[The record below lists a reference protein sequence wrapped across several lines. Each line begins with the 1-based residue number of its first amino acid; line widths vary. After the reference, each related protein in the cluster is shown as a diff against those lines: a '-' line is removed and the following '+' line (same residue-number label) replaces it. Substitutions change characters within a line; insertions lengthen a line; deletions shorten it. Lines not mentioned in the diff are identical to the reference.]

1 MTAAPHFTEAERLSL
16 LAATRLLDAD
26 PPPAL
31 DGLVRVAAQLTGCPM
46 SAINLVDA
54 HRLFA
59 LARHN
64 VPQRHF
70 SREGSL
76 CDVAILHPQGLV
88 VHDIRAD
95 ERFHQGGTKDRS
107 SPLQF
112 YAGMPLMVED
122 MPLGTICVLDVRD
135 RDWTPELQAALADL
149 ALAASAL
156 IAAQLAA
163 SRFKKQEARIRTAS
177 LAGSDWLWETD
188 SQGHIQWVSSSLLQ
202 HTGLDPVAEIG
213 LSARDI
219 YTPRSDDTRAS
230 WERYVAARNRREP
243 FVDAVADR
251 VTPRGRIAVSISGT
265 PVFSKQGQFMG
276 YRGASRNVTRQLEL
290 EHRVRHHDLLL
301 RQAFDTLQAG
311 VMISDP
317 DGRVVLANRHWRS
330 RTGVHLLETA
340 PSWPELVRQMIQDG
354 RYPDAVGREEAFFH
368 WRMNVVNQAQPV
380 TLRINDALFQ
390 CRDQRLPDGSVV
402 HYSTRITDDGH
413 APAQGAWPDNVLQQ
427 ATAEKLR
434 SSEERWKFA
443 LEGAGDGVWDWQVGY
458 PQVFYSPRWKSMLG
472 HDEAGVGDRA
482 EEWFDRI
489 HPHER
494 ERVVQ
499 AFRHYCEEG
508 EGIFQAEFRMLHRHG
523 HYMWILCR
531 GTVVRRDDLGRPMR
545 VVGTQSDITRLKQ
558 AERVLREK
566 QAAEAASRA
575 KSEFLSRMSHEIR
588 TPLNAVRGFAQLLDQ
603 RLAPHAPSDLAD
615 PVRQILASSELLTD
629 LVNDVLDLQQIEA
642 GAMPIHR
649 DLVPL
654 GDVIAQCVAMMT
666 PLAAQTQVELI
677 APAQGQG
684 QWHVWSDGRRL
695 QQVLCNLVS
704 NAIKYNRP
712 QGSVEL
718 DVAAQPDRSLTLR
731 IVDTGMGMSADQL
744 ARLFQPFERL
754 GRDTS
759 RIEGSGLGLIITRSL
774 LESMGGRLEIRSQP
788 GVGTTV
794 SVTLPEAPA
803 PSAPAIIGLDRP
815 PPAASEASARE
826 TEHEPMSV
834 SMAQARQEAGP
845 PDLAATIGEVA
856 TAAAG
861 VTPIRAEDDPLRVMY
876 VEDNRINALL
886 FEEAL
891 RPYPELLL
899 EVAEDGQAA
908 LTVAREHR
916 PEVLVIDAHLPGMT
930 GFEVLRALRT
940 LPGLRD
946 VPAYMCSAD
955 ALPEDIA
962 KAQRE
967 GFVGYWTK
975 PIDIVQVTSELCRLA
990 QGHNVAP

>member
-31 DGLVRVAAQLTGCPM
+31 DALVRMAAQLTACPM

-76 CDVAILHPQGLV
+76 CDVTIRHPQGLV
-88 VHDIRAD
+88 VQDIHTD
-95 ERFHQGGTKDRS
+95 ERFHQGGVKDS
-107 SPLQF
+107 ESPLRF
-112 YAGMPLMVED
+112 YAGMPLMVEG
-122 MPLGTICVLDVRD
+122 MPLGTICVIDVRN
-135 RDWTPELQAALADL
+135 RDWTPDLQTVLADL
-149 ALAASAL
+149 ALTASAL

-188 SQGHIQWVSSSLLQ
+188 SRGHIQWVSSSLLQ

-219 YTPRSDDTRAS
+219 YTPRNDDTRAS
-230 WERYVAARNRREP
+230 WDRYVAARNRREP
-243 FVDAVADR
+243 FIDAIADR

-265 PVFSKQGQFMG
+265 PVFNKQGQFMG

-301 RQAFDTLQAG
+301 RQAFDTFQAG

-317 DGRVVLANRHWRS
+317 QGRIVLANRHWRG
-330 RTGVHLLETA
+330 RTGVHLLEDA
-340 PSWPELVRQMIQDG
+340 PSWPELVRQMIQEG
-354 RYPDAVGREEAFFH
+354 RYPDAIGREEDFFR
-368 WRMNVVNQAQPV
+368 WRMDVVNHDQPV
-380 TLRINDALFQ
+380 MLRVNDALFQ

-402 HYSTRITDDGH
+402 HFSTRMPDGGDQ
-413 APAQGAWPDNVLQQ
+413 AATGAAQDTQVQQ
-427 ATAEKLR
+427 VTAEKLR
-434 SSEERWKFA
+434 ASEERWKFA
-443 LEGAGDGVWDWQVGY
+443 LEGAGDGVWDWHVGY

-472 HDEAGVGDRA
+472 HDDAEVSDRA

-489 HPHER
+489 HPRER
-494 ERVVQ
+494 ERIMQ
-499 AFRHYCEEG
+499 AFTRYCEEG
-508 EGIFQAEFRMLHRHG
+508 QGIFQAEFRMLHRQG
-523 HYMWILCR
+523 HYVWILCR
-531 GTVVRRDDLGRPMR
+531 GKVVRRDDLGQPMR
-545 VVGTQSDITRLKQ
+545 VVGTHSDITRLKQ

-566 QAAEAASRA
+566 QTAEAASRA

-603 RLAPHAPSDLAD
+603 RLDKQAPRDLAD
-615 PVRQILASSELLTD
+615 YVRQILASSELLSD

-642 GAMPIHR
+642 GAMPVHR

-654 GDVIAQCVAMMT
+654 GEVLSQCISTMT
-666 PLAAQTQVELI
+666 PLASQNQIELI
-677 APAQGQG
+677 APTAGA
-684 QWHVWSDGRRL
+684 WHVWSDRRRL
-695 QQVLCNLVS
+695 QQVMCNLVS

-718 DVAAQPDRSLTLR
+718 DVAAQPDRSLAVSIR
-731 IVDTGMGMSADQL
+731 DTGMGMSADQL

-759 RIEGSGLGLIITRSL
+759 PIEGSGLGLIITRSL

-803 PSAPAIIGLDRP
+803 PSAPAIIGLDRAAP
-815 PPAASEASARE
+815 SAIDATVSEPALAPLSEPEHRQDAPAAN
-826 TEHEPMSV
+826 
-834 SMAQARQEAGP
+834 
-845 PDLAATIGEVA
+845 DAT
-856 TAAAG
+856 
-861 VTPIRAEDDPLRVMY
+861 PLRAEDDPLRVMY

-940 LPGLRD
+940 LPGLSQ

-975 PIDIVQVTSELCRLA
+975 PIDIVEVTTELCRLA

>member
-31 DGLVRVAAQLTGCPM
+31 DALVRMAARLTGCLM
-46 SAINLVDA
+46 AAVNLVDA

-64 VPQRHF
+64 LPQRHF
-70 SREGSL
+70 SREGSM
-76 CDVAILHPQGLV
+76 CDATLLHPQGLV
-88 VHDIRAD
+88 VQDIHTD
-95 ERFHQGGTKDRS
+95 ERFHLGSAQDGE
-107 SPLQF
+107 SPLRF
-112 YAGMPLMVED
+112 YAGMPLMVEG
-122 MPLGTICVLDVRD
+122 MPLGTICVIDVCN
-135 RDWTPELQAALADL
+135 RDWTPDLQSVLADL
-149 ALAASAL
+149 ALTASTL

-163 SRFKKQEARIRTAS
+163 SRFRKQEARIRTAS

-188 SQGHIQWVSSSLLQ
+188 SQGRIQWVSSSLLQ

-219 YTPRSDDTRAS
+219 YTPRNDDTRAS
-230 WERYVAARNRREP
+230 WDRYMAARHRREP
-243 FVDAVADR
+243 FIDAVADR

-265 PVFSKQGQFMG
+265 PVFNQQGQFMG

-301 RQAFDTLQAG
+301 RQAFDTFQAG

-317 DGRVVLANRHWRS
+317 QGRIVLANRHWRS
-330 RTGVHLLETA
+330 RTGVHVLEDA
-340 PSWPELVRQMIQDG
+340 PSWPELVRQMIQEG
-354 RYPDAVGREEAFFH
+354 RYPEAIGREEEFFR
-368 WRMNVVNQAQPV
+368 WRMEVVDQDQPV
-380 TLRINDALFQ
+380 TLRVNDALFQ

-402 HYSTRITDDGH
+402 HFSTRLPDGGDQ
-413 APAQGAWPDNVLQQ
+413 AATGAAQDSQVRQV
-427 ATAEKLR
+427 TAEKLR
-434 SSEERWKFA
+434 ASEERWKFA

-472 HDEAGVGDRA
+472 HDEAEVSDRA

-489 HPHER
+489 HPR
-494 ERVVQ
+494 ERDRIVQ
-499 AFRHYCEEG
+499 AFTRYCEEG
-508 EGIFQAEFRMLHRHG
+508 QGIFQAEFRMLHQQG
-523 HYMWILCR
+523 HYVWILCR
-531 GTVVRRDDLGRPMR
+531 GTVVRRDDLGQPMR
-545 VVGTQSDITRLKQ
+545 VVGTHSDITRLKQ

-566 QAAEAASRA
+566 QTAEAASRA

-603 RLAPHAPSDLAD
+603 RLDKHTPGDLSDY
-615 PVRQILASSELLTD
+615 VRQILASSELLSD

-642 GAMPIHR
+642 GAMPVHR

-654 GDVIAQCVAMMT
+654 GDVVSQCISMMT
-666 PLAAQTQVELI
+666 PLASQNQIELI
-677 APAQGQG
+677 APAAGT
-684 QWHVWSDGRRL
+684 WHVWSDRRRL

-712 QGSVEL
+712 HGSVEL
-718 DVAAQPDRSLTLR
+718 DVAAQPDSSLTVG
-731 IVDTGMGMSADQL
+731 IKDTGMGMSPDQL

-759 RIEGSGLGLIITRSL
+759 PIEGSGLGLIITRSL

-794 SVTLPEAPA
+794 SITLPEAPA
-803 PSAPAIIGLDRP
+803 PSAPAIIGLDRAT
-815 PPAASEASARE
+815 PAAIEASGRE
-826 TEHEPMSV
+826 PCPALPS
-834 SMAQARQEAGP
+834 QADHCHGGP
-845 PDLAATIGEVA
+845 SASDPSPASQLATTTQG
-856 TAAAG
+856 G
-861 VTPIRAEDDPLRVMY
+861 TPLRAEDDPLRVMY

-940 LPGLRD
+940 LPGLGD

-975 PIDIVQVTSELCRLA
+975 PIDIVQVTTELCRLA